1 MKRIFAATVAVLS
14 CAPASAQTFDDA
26 AMKKWGAAKII
37 HFEVVGVL
45 SDKHVQIPPT
55 DADLYADVVEKVT
68 LSFDWDKDKGQF
80 AGAPNI
86 ANYPATVSN
95 LMGMEKGCPTG
106 EINGAYEHF
115 DVVSATPDGH
125 GAIELKAKRKHPETM
140 VAESCGA
147 GRRKYAGAVTDQ
159 STFIAPPDPMM
170 FAYRSMMPKDG
181 PVAFSA
187 DGKSMIMKALN
198 NNWVWTYTPTAK

>member
-26 AMKKWGAAKII
+26 AMNI

-106 EINGAYEHF
+106 
-115 DVVSATPDGH
+115 
-125 GAIELKAKRKHPETM
+125 
-140 VAESCGA
+140 
-147 GRRKYAGAVTDQ
+147 
-159 STFIAPPDPMM
+159 
-170 FAYRSMMPKDG
+170 
-181 PVAFSA
+181 
-187 DGKSMIMKALN
+187 
-198 NNWVWTYTPTAK
+198 